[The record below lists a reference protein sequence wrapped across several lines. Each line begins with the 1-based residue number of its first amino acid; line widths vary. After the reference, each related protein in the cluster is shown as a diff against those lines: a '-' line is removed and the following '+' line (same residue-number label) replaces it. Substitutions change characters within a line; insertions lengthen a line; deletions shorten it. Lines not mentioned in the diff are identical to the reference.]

1 MTTLFIDKFFF
12 LNHFLLTFE
21 VLKFGQKMKKLVSGN
36 TEKVNVNMSSGG
48 IKFYVNRQFCTFLL
62 QVKEEM
68 AWKVAKMVISDVK
81 KQQKKWGDTLR
92 ATVSYIFIFSYL
104 SPYHFDI
111 NMMTSLDYIS
121 LIVNSVRI
129 RSKTFIVDSMNWNFQ
144 FVRRKIS
151 SLRRWCKIMFEII
164 AN

>member
-1 MTTLFIDKFFF
+1 
-12 LNHFLLTFE
+12 
-21 VLKFGQKMKKLVSGN
+21 MKKLVSGN
-36 TEKVNVNMSSGG
+36 TEKVNVNMSSDG

-81 KQQKKWGDTLR
+81 KQQKKWGNTLW
-92 ATVSYIFIFSYL
+92 ATVSYIFIFSCL

-129 RSKTFIVDSMNWNFQ
+129 RSKTLIVDLMNWNFQ